1 MFRTGFYPAVNAG
14 SSQQRQRVDNPD
26 GRNHRK
32 CQRKLPIS
40 SHSSRGNHLRN
51 PQVGEHV
58 RCQKRIMARIVV
70 VARRGRSTSRSN
82 PAAPRG

>member
-1 MFRTGFYPAVNAG
+1 MAYFLCVSGSGRSLTRPLAG

-51 PQVGEHV
+51 PQVGDHV
-58 RCQKRIMARIVV
+58 RRKERHHGALLH
-70 VARRGRSTSRSN
+70 RS
-82 PAAPRG
+82 G